1 MTAKEYL
8 RSIRAL
14 DAEADAIRSAIQTAK
29 SKLEGLGSPTLSDM
43 PKGGQQETLADG
55 IAKLVDLQ
63 REWERTIGDYADRK
77 RLAAG
82 QIAELEDERHRVVL
96 YNYYI
101 AGLTFESTAVGL
113 DKAYMTVCRW
123 HGSALQEFDKKFKV
137 FLEML

>member
-29 SKLEGLGSPTLSDM
+29 SKLEGLGSPALSDM

-63 REWERTIGDYADRK
+63 RDWEHTIGDYAERK
-77 RLAAG
+77 RLATR

-96 YNYYI
+96 YNYYV
-101 AGLTFESTAVGL
+101 AGLTFEKIAVTTNK
-113 DKAYMTVCRW
+113 DYTTICRW
-123 HGSALQEFDKKFKV
+123 HGNALQSFTKKHLT
-137 FLEML
+137 FLEMP